1 MLQLERQ
8 KAKLTNL
15 NPRAEKHGEEHIPAA
30 DLHFAFDA
38 PNDVLSEFDPAL
50 KSSLYRKPD
59 GNGDQQE
66 LINEPGYLPK
76 LRFPKMSGFK
86 WETVIKESV
95 LVLHVGRSDIALD
108 FADADQFKFEPMD
121 GGTVM
126 VSFRVQCHPNE
137 KQIGQL
143 YRLIQEDVEISLR
156 QPEHALDA
164 ESVFPRPGEGAGAAD
179 RAPRSAE

>member
-59 GNGDQQE
+59 GNGEQQE
-66 LINEPGYLPK
+66 LIDHPGYLPK

-86 WETVIKESV
+86 WETVIKESASSSTA
-95 LVLHVGRSDIALD
+95 RSA
-108 FADADQFKFEPMD
+108 
-121 GGTVM
+121 
-126 VSFRVQCHPNE
+126 
-137 KQIGQL
+137 
-143 YRLIQEDVEISLR
+143 IST
-156 QPEHALDA
+156 
-164 ESVFPRPGEGAGAAD
+164 PRPEFSD
-179 RAPRSAE
+179 RECTA